1 MTTTRDH
8 ILHYLKAHGPI
19 SAADLA
25 EAQGI
30 TVVAVRHHLGAL
42 QAAGLVSA
50 HEVRRQVGRPH
61 LAFSLTPSAQERFP
75 TKYIQLSERLLDEL
89 KAAMPAPAIEAL
101 FNRMAEGMLAG
112 YADRLRDKTLDEK
125 MDVLMD
131 ILGAEGFM
139 ARWNRVGD
147 TITLTEYNCPYVRLS
162 QRHPEVC
169 AFDRAVIRQVLAA
182 DVEQTQ
188 CVRDGNGHCT
198 FSIVARASHVH
209 PVTFPA
215 SS

>member
-8 ILHYLKAHGPI
+8 ILQYLKAHGPT

-25 EAQGI
+25 EMLGI

-42 QAAGLVSA
+42 QAAGLVTTQ
-50 HEVRRQVGRPH
+50 EVRRSVGRPH
-61 LAFSLTPSAQERFP
+61 LAYSLTSSAEERFP
-75 TKYIQLSERLLDEL
+75 TKYIQLSERLMDEL
-89 KAAMPAPAIEAL
+89 KAVMPAPAIEAL
-101 FNRMAEGMLAG
+101 FNRMAEGMVAD
-112 YADRLRDKTLDEK
+112 YADRLRDKTLAEK

-147 TITLTEYNCPYVRLS
+147 TITLAEYNCPYVRLS

-169 AFDRAVIRQVLAA
+169 AFDKAVIRQVLAV

-198 FSIVARASHVH
+198 FSIVTRAPNVH
-209 PVTFPA
+209 PVTLPA